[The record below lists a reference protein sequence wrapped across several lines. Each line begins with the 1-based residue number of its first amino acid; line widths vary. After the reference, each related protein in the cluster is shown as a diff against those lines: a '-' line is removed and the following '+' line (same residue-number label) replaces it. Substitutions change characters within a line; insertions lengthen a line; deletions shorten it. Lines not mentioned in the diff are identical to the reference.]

1 MALIASGKQKVPH
14 PIFTHLQNR
23 PPQNPAIQLRECYHL
38 APYANYAIKRPAKLR
53 E

>member
-14 PIFTHLQNR
+14 PIFHSYTAK
-23 PPQNPAIQLRECYHL
+23 PGNPVSEFFSFLR
-38 APYANYAIKRPAKLR
+38 YAHYAIKSSSKLR